1 MFHTF
6 LRQQFAMEESKPSD
20 DLLTLAISSRTATEN
35 LASASKRHDR
45 LHSEN
50 PLLQVYQDMDAVRSH
65 LTVLHGTDN
74 RVDYIVYNDDHPSGG
89 QEVYFDVLGYVVS
102 FNLPGNCMSQR

>member
-1 MFHTF
+1 
-6 LRQQFAMEESKPSD
+6 MEDRAPSD
-20 DLLTLAISSRTATEN
+20 DLLTLAVTSRSAVET
-35 LASASKRHDR
+35 LAHFNERRER

-50 PLLQVYQDMDAVRSH
+50 PPLHRYQDVDSVRSD

-74 RVDYIVYNDDHPSGG
+74 TIDYIVYNDDHPHSG

>member
-1 MFHTF
+1 MD
-6 LRQQFAMEESKPSD
+6 ESTPSD

-35 LASASKRHDR
+35 LAFMNRRHAHLQSD
-45 LHSEN
+45 N
-50 PLLQVYQDMDAVRSH
+50 PLLQIYQDVDTVRSH

-74 RVDYIVYNDDHPSGG
+74 VVDYIVYDDDHPSRG
-89 QEVYFDVLGYVVS
+89 QEAHFDVLGYMVS